1 MSSNSV
7 SRILPS
13 QQLGDIK
20 LFERLT
26 FIFLTASS
34 ESEVTFTHTTRLSLD
49 QRDVG
54 ITHRAKQ
61 PSEKTEMSSANGGGA
76 HGSKESTKHL
86 DAIVLKT
93 WFWRKILGNFGE
105 ILLIGAKS
113 G

>member
-1 MSSNSV
+1 M
-7 SRILPS
+7 
-13 QQLGDIK
+13 
-20 LFERLT
+20 T
-26 FIFLTASS
+26 FIPK
-34 ESEVTFTHTTRLSLD
+34 THLSLD

-76 HGSKESTKHL
+76 QGRKELTKHL